1 MEFSVNPDHRKFEM
15 NRQWIM
21 GLLLLA
27 GAVLS
32 WAVPRYELL
41 NPYLQLVLM
50 YLGINIILATSLNL
64 INGYLGEFSVG
75 HAGFMAVGAYS
86 SACLT
91 VMALPEGAAI
101 WRFPLAI
108 TGGGVAAALTGLIVA
123 IPSFRTRGDYLAI
136 VTLAF
141 AMMIKSA
148 LENIEVLGGPRGL
161 LGIENLST
169 LPWVFGWTVLSVWVI
184 RNFVYSNPG
193 RGVLAIREDEIAAEL
208 TGVNTRRV
216 KIKAFMIASFF
227 AGAAGGLFAH
237 LLQFISP
244 RIFDIMKTT
253 DILVMVYLG
262 GVGSIGG
269 SVVGA
274 TLFTV
279 FQECLRPLGVWRMI
293 IMPLLL
299 VLLMLFRPN
308 GIMGMREFAWLR
320 PSVTAPS
327 NESGDK

>member
-1 MEFSVNPDHRKFEM
+1 M
-15 NRQWIM
+15 
-21 GLLLLA
+21 A
-27 GAVLS
+27 GAVMS
-32 WAVPRYELL
+32 WAIPRYELL

-75 HAGFMAVGAYS
+75 HAGFMAVGAYT
-86 SACLT
+86 SACIT
-91 VMALPEGAAI
+91 VMALPVGAAL

-108 TGGGVAAALTGLIVA
+108 TAGGIAAAVTGLIVA

-141 AMMIKSA
+141 AMIVKSGF
-148 LENIEVLGGPRGL
+148 ENIEVLGGPRGL
-161 LGIENLST
+161 LGIENLAT

-193 RGVLAIREDEIAAEL
+193 RGVLAIREDETAAEL
-208 TGVNTRRV
+208 IGVNTRRV

-227 AGAAGGLFAH
+227 AGVAGGLFAH
-237 LLQFISP
+237 VLQFISP

-269 SVVGA
+269 SIIGA
-274 TLFTV
+274 TIFTAL
-279 FQECLRPLGVWRMI
+279 QESLRPLGVWRMV

-299 VLLMLFRPN
+299 VLLMIFRPN
-308 GIMGMREFAWLR
+308 GIMGLREFAWFR
-320 PSVTAPS
+320 PSGAAPS
-327 NESGDK
+327 SKSGDE

>member
-1 MEFSVNPDHRKFEM
+1 MYM
-15 NRQWIM
+15 NRRWII

-27 GAVLS
+27 GVVLS
-32 WAVPRYELL
+32 WAIPRYELL
-41 NPYLQLVLM
+41 NPYLQLALM

-75 HAGFMAVGAYS
+75 HAGFMAVGAYA
-86 SACLT
+86 SATLT

-108 TGGGVAAALTGLIVA
+108 TVGGAAAALAGLIVA

-141 AMMIKSA
+141 AMIVKSGF
-148 LENIEVLGGPRGL
+148 ENIAALGGPRGL
-161 LGIENLST
+161 LGIECLST

-184 RNFVYSNPG
+184 RNVVYSNPG
-193 RGVLAIREDEIAAEL
+193 RGVLAIREDEVAAEL
-208 TGVNTRRV
+208 MGVNTRWV
-216 KIKAFMIASFF
+216 KIRVFMIASFF
-227 AGAAGGLFAH
+227 AGVAGGLFAH

-253 DILVMVYLG
+253 DVLVMVYLG

-269 SVVGA
+269 SIIGA
-274 TLFTV
+274 SLFTV
-279 FQECLRPLGVWRMI
+279 LQECLRPLGVWRMI

-299 VLLMLFRPN
+299 VLLMLFRPH
-308 GIMGMREFAWLR
+308 GIMGLREFPWFR
-320 PSVTAPS
+320 PSADQFPT
-327 NESGDK
+327 NSGDQ